1 MIFPQNA
8 DQISHPHNTICRI
21 TFLYI
26 FDPDIF
32 AQQMGRQNILDQMVA
47 SIPSAQSALYFFM
60 IIMDINV
67 MILS

>member
-1 MIFPQNA
+1 
-8 DQISHPHNTICRI
+8 
-21 TFLYI
+21 
-26 FDPDIF
+26 
-32 AQQMGRQNILDQMVA
+32 MGRQNILDQMVA